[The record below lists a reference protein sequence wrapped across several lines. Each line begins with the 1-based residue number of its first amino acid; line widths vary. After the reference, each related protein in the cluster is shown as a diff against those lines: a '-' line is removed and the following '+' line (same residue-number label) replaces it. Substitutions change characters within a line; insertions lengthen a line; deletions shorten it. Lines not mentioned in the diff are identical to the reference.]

1 MKKFTSEEVQTRRH
15 TSQYVA
21 KNVIRVSHKER
32 RYEKKKNNYIA
43 ALFTTAQAENYKYR
57 RQEKKPTEYKEKPPK
72 TTSK

>member
-21 KNVIRVSHKER
+21 KNVVSVSHKER
-32 RYEKKKNNYIA
+32 KYEKKKNCIA

-57 RQEKKPTEYKEKPPK
+57 RQEKKPTEYKKKPPK